1 MGLMDIVTK
10 KNLPECGLAQLFKW
24 KIYEDYDEYYV
35 QYVSFW
41 YGKRDLLLLFFKYVW
56 LLIGVEDGLWIKP
69 KHVLIKLY

>member
-1 MGLMDIVTK
+1 MDNVTK

-41 YGKRDLLLLFFKYVW
+41 YGKCDLVLLF
-56 LLIGVEDGLWIKP
+56 LDA
-69 KHVLIKLY
+69 